1 MTTCGSYE
9 LVELI
14 GEGSSGAVFRAQP
27 VGGGDTVALKRLLH
41 PLPSTLKA
49 QLQQLK
55 SSTSS
60 PHLCQFAEIGIS
72 PEGEH
77 YIVYPL
83 LSGGDLEARRADFE
97 KGCVP
102 LRMTLRWSID
112 VLRGLEALHQAG
124 YLHGDIKPSNLM
136 LDHES
141 AVVCDFSTLTPLSG
155 PWEGDLNN
163 GTPEYLPSEESLLR
177 LPQRDLHAL
186 GLTMMGLLTGKL
198 VTSVEDAVPSVHDP
212 LLPAAVDDIVARAV
226 GLSTRFNSAVEMR
239 QALEALLTGPAP
251 ERTSL
256 SPPTRR
262 VVWEEKSHSRPLWP
276 WLVALLMLGLGAW
289 ARSWQPAE
297 TVSAPPPTAL
307 WSGIGVAPAA
317 VENQLVWQVLV
328 LGRPVAAF
336 SAPDPAAGGESARD
350 RALWCAAVLE
360 EAHFQ
365 KRVLKLVLKRE
376 LPESCEVYLQVP
388 NEPDKFLFRITPS
401 ESKLFDRKAPL
412 VAKAWSTLIADTAN
426 LARPGASHEKKGPS
440 ALLLTPWQRRFETLV
455 GQRGELDQPTR
466 IALLWEAL
474 DSLPAESR
482 EELVEAYRKLPEEPK

>member
-1 MTTCGSYE
+1 MTTCGPYE
-9 LVELI
+9 LVELL
-14 GEGSSGAVFRAQP
+14 GEGSSGAVYRAQARA
-27 VGGGDTVALKRLLH
+27 GGDTVALKRLLH
-41 PLPSTLKA
+41 PLPSHLKTR
-49 QLQQLK
+49 LQQLK

-60 PHLCQFAEIGIS
+60 PHLCQYIEIGVS

-83 LSGGDLEARRADFE
+83 LSDGDLEIRRAGFDE
-97 KGCVP
+97 GRVP
-102 LRMTLRWSID
+102 LRTTLRWSID

-136 LDHES
+136 LDGDN
-141 AVVCDFSTLTPLSG
+141 VVLCDFSTLTPLSG
-155 PWEGDLNN
+155 PWEGDLSN

-177 LPQRDLHAL
+177 SPQRDLHAL

-198 VTSVEDAVPSVHDP
+198 VTSVEDAVPSRHDP

-239 QALEALLTGPAP
+239 QALETLLTGPAP

-262 VVWEEKSHSRPLWP
+262 VAWEEKSLARPLWP
-276 WLVALLMLGLGAW
+276 WLAALLMLGLGAW

-297 TVSAPPPTAL
+297 NVAAPQATAL
-307 WSGIGVAPAA
+307 WSGLGVAPAA
-317 VENQLVWQVLV
+317 VESRLVWQVLI

-336 SAPDPAAGGESARD
+336 CASDPAAGGESARE

-360 EAHFQ
+360 EAHFE
-365 KRVLKLVLKRE
+365 KRALKFVFKRE
-376 LPESCEVYLQVP
+376 LAESCEVYLQIP
-388 NEPDKFLFRITPS
+388 NEPDKFLFRVTSS
-401 ESKLFDRKAPL
+401 ESNLFARKAPL
-412 VAKAWSTLIADTAN
+412 LARAWTTLITDTAN
-426 LARPGASHEKKGPS
+426 LARPGASQEKKGPS

-455 GQRGELDQPTR
+455 GQRGELDQPAR

-482 EELVEAYRKLPEEPK
+482 EELLEAYRKLPEEPK